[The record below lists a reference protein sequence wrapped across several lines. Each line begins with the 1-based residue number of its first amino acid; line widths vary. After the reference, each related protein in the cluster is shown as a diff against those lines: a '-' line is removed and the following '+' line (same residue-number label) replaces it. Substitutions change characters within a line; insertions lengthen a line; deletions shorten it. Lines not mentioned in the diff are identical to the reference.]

1 MTLYNANPP
10 YTRTPL
16 TESHKVLKPNL
27 PSGVLPSGEASF
39 FDLAQHHEN
48 NNGSG
53 INAIFPSPANFEDE
67 AKVNYNL
74 NIGQPGQSGTYITK
88 PENPDLEVVDKS
100 GIFSYN
106 DLIGG
111 FSNGIQSRNA
121 SGVIDFSFGGI
132 SAGSVTDFTGFNN
145 YVHYYGKPTP
155 PGAVVPGIIPIRI
168 PYISDVKIA
177 VEYDPYSVDNIGNL
191 I

>member
-1 MTLYNANPP
+1 MTLYNAKPP

-16 TESHKVLKPNL
+16 TKSHKVLKPDL
-27 PSGVLPSGEASF
+27 PSGVLPSGEANF
-39 FDLAQHHEN
+39 FDVAQHHEHN
-48 NNGSG
+48 DGSG
-53 INAIFPSPANFEDE
+53 INAIFPSPESFI
-67 AKVNYNL
+67 VS
-74 NIGQPGQSGTYITK
+74 GPGQSGAYVTN

-106 DLIGG
+106 NLTGV
-111 FSNGIQSRNA
+111 FSNGVQSRSA
-121 SGVIDFSFGGI
+121 SIIDFSFGGI

-145 YVHYYGKPTP
+145 YVHYYGEPTP

-168 PYISDVKIA
+168 PYISDVTIA

>member
-1 MTLYNANPP
+1 MAYNEDPP
-10 YTRTPL
+10 YTKTPL
-16 TESHKVLKPNL
+16 TEEEKSLPNGQL
-27 PSGVLPSGEASF
+27 PSGVLPSGEANF
-39 FDLAQHHEN
+39 FDLAQHHEHKDGN
-48 NNGSG
+48 G

-74 NIGQPGQSGTYITK
+74 NIGQPGQSGIYVTN

-106 DLIGG
+106 NLTGV

-145 YVHYYGKPTP
+145 YVHYYGESPPTTSINQS
-155 PGAVVPGIIPIRI
+155 IIPIRI
-168 PYISDVKIA
+168 PYISDVTIA
-177 VEYDPYSVDNIGNL
+177 VEYDPYSVDNIGSL
-191 I
+191 A